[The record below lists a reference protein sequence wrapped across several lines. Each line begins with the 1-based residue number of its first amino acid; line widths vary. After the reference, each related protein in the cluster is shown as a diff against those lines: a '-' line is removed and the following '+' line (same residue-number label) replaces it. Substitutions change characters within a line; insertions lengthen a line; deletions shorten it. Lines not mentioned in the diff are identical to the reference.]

1 MKPKTA
7 KKPAPMNRPPDNTR
21 KAAAPGRGAVKVAPR
36 TYTRPEKPSLPPQA
50 LHSSSKSGYAFQVMP
65 ERASPGMAGSVIPV
79 GSPSGGQAGR
89 IPPAQRQYNAHYEVV
104 DAAEAQARMIK
115 RIRGEMPTIKGGLDE
130 SGFDDAGIIESGDS
144 GLDPFSPAPQAPQ
157 PTAQQIEPEQLM
169 RYSAPPKTPPSTYN
183 PQAQAL
189 LAYMGQ
195 RKRVTLELPDTTVS
209 VNAVDVIL
217 SKYCV
222 TVLLPTSGDTPTF
235 TPKPATELTVE
246 FDGKSVDCYYP
257 GANFIIEPLHVLG
270 LTFIRREEG

>member
-1 MKPKTA
+1 MKAKPA
-7 KKPAPMNRPPDNTR
+7 KKVAPPPMNRPPDNTR
-21 KAAAPGRGAVKVAPR
+21 KASAPVRSQAKVAPR

-50 LHSSSKSGYAFQVMP
+50 LHSSAKSGYAFQVMP
-65 ERASPGMAGSVIPV
+65 DRASPGMAGSVIPV

-115 RIRGEMPTIKGGLDE
+115 RIKGEMPTIKGGLDE

-144 GLDPFSPAPQAPQ
+144 GLDPFSPAPQAQQ
-157 PTAQQIEPEQLM
+157 PHAQQIEPERLM
-169 RYSAPPKTPPSTYN
+169 QYSPPTISQ
-183 PQAQAL
+183 QAQTL
-189 LAYMGQ
+189 LSYMKQ

-209 VNAVDVIL
+209 VNAVDVIM

-235 TPKPATELTVE
+235 TPRPATELTVE
-246 FDGKSVDCYYP
+246 FDGRSVDCYYP
-257 GANFIIEPLHVLG
+257 GANFIIEPLQVLG